1 MAKNMV
7 ICKRFHRIL
16 LSLVIFFASS
26 FCVFADSVEEE
37 PVQSEL
43 LFEIDTNTPLYG
55 TNEKAALPV
64 GVLNKLM
71 TVLIAAQKIENGEIV
86 ATDTAVAPSSV
97 MVKGASIWLEPG
109 DEITID
115 ELLRGV
121 IIGNANDAAVTLRS
135 VINRHEIDYMTA
147 QDEIAKLLSLS
158 STYFTN
164 EHGYIEPE
172 KQISSASDLSK
183 IVTELSKYE
192 FLENY
197 FRTKLDYIRDG
208 NAQLVNSNRIVQ
220 RSSDAIGY
228 KFGYSKETGYCL
240 AAAKE
245 RNGTRYGVI
254 LLGFDDEDKMYARA
268 NELLDKGFA
277 NYSSIEPQIPSELP
291 QTLSV
296 KGAMVESVPLAVSD
310 PGKIVVHNESKSELK
325 AVIALP
331 DYIYAPAK
339 KGDIVGEIHYYLNE
353 KVIYRLTIHV
363 SEDVNKLNIG
373 NILLILTESVFNFG

>member
-1 MAKNMV
+1 MVKNMV
-7 ICKRFHRIL
+7 ICKRFHGIL
-16 LSLVIFFASS
+16 LSLAIFSASS

-55 TNEKAALPV
+55 LDENAALPV

-71 TVLIAAQKIENGEIV
+71 TVLIAANAVESGEIAV
-86 ATDTAVAPSSV
+86 TDTVSAPSSV

-115 ELLRGV
+115 ELFRGV

-135 VINRHEIDYMTA
+135 VIDRHEIDFMTA
-147 QDEIAKLLSLS
+147 QSEIAKSLSLS
-158 STYFTN
+158 STSFTN
-164 EHGYIEPE
+164 EHGYLEPE
-172 KQISSASDLSK
+172 NQISSASDLSK
-183 IVTELSKYE
+183 IVTELSKYG

-208 NAQLVNSNRIVQ
+208 KAQLVNSNRIVQ
-220 RSSDAIGY
+220 RSKDAIGY

-240 AAAKE
+240 AAAKD
-245 RNGTRYGVI
+245 RDGVRYGVI

-268 NELLDKGFA
+268 NELLDMCYA

-291 QTLSV
+291 QALSV
-296 KGAMVESVPLAVSD
+296 KGAMVESVPLTVSD

-331 DYIYAPAK
+331 DYIYAPAR
-339 KGDIVGEIHYYLNE
+339 KGDVVGEIHYYLNE

-363 SEDVNKLNIG
+363 NEDVNKLNIG
-373 NILLILTESVFNFG
+373 NILWIMTKSIFDFG

>member
-7 ICKRFHRIL
+7 ICKRFHGL
-16 LSLVIFFASS
+16 FLSLVIFFASS
-26 FCVFADSVEEE
+26 ISIGADSAEEA
-37 PVQSEL
+37 PKHSEF

-55 TNEKAALPV
+55 VNENVGLPV

-71 TVLIAAQKIENGEIV
+71 TVLVAAQMIESGEIAV
-86 ATDTAVAPSSV
+86 TDTVSAPSSV

-135 VINRHEIDYMTA
+135 VIDRHEIDFMAA
-147 QDEIAKLLSLS
+147 QEEIVKLLSLS
-158 STYFTN
+158 STSFTN
-164 EHGYIEPE
+164 EHGYTEPE

-183 IVTELSKYE
+183 IVTALSEYE
-192 FLENY
+192 FSENY
-197 FRTKLDYIRDG
+197 FRTKLDYVRDG

-220 RSSDAIGY
+220 RSKDAIGY
-228 KFGYSKETGYCL
+228 KFGYAKETGYCL
-240 AAAKE
+240 AAAKD
-245 RNGTRYGVI
+245 RDGVRYGVI

-268 NELLDKGFA
+268 NELLDFGYENF
-277 NYSSIEPQIPSELP
+277 SSIEPQIPIELP
-291 QTLSV
+291 QSLPV
-296 KGAMVESVPLAVSD
+296 KGAMVDSVPINVSE

-339 KGDIVGEIHYYLNE
+339 KDDIVGEIHYYLDD

-363 SEDVNKLNIG
+363 SEDVNKLSIG
-373 NILLILTESVFNFG
+373 NILLILTNSIFNFG